1 MIKEIPGLGGY
12 KASDGD
18 DGNIYS
24 KSGKVLTTIQDSH
37 GYACVRI
44 NHRLVKKHQLL
55 AITFIPNP
63 DNLPIINHKD
73 GNKMHSYVN
82 NLEWCTHSYNT
93 KHAFEHGL
101 ISVDIEHM
109 REIAKLSS
117 GGKQTAKLHS
127 VPILQLDYNG
137 NTINRF
143 SGIREASR
151 VTGIQSSG
159 ITRCCKGE
167 YKKYKGYVWRYE
179 HE

>member
-63 DNLPIINHKD
+63 DIIQN
-73 GNKMHSYVN
+73 
-82 NLEWCTHSYNT
+82 
-93 KHAFEHGL
+93 
-101 ISVDIEHM
+101 M
-109 REIAKLSS
+109 RLNM
-117 GGKQTAKLHS
+117 G
-127 VPILQLDYNG
+127 
-137 NTINRF
+137 
-143 SGIREASR
+143 
-151 VTGIQSSG
+151 
-159 ITRCCKGE
+159 
-167 YKKYKGYVWRYE
+167 
-179 HE
+179 